1 MIEFILGAFLY
12 AKYKKKY
19 KLKYI
24 FTYPYILAIISPLLF
39 ALLYIIIEISVFNQ
53 QYWFLPYQHIIKT
66 TTLLSYIPLIYIYNL
81 YENDN
86 SNYINNNIMNVVTSP
101 MFKAGFCL
109 WLGSTL
115 NKIVIN
121 ANNGMP
127 VFPSNTYWT
136 GYAKPEF
143 IQDGMHILGNAYTK
157 LIPLSDWIDI
167 FYSVLSP
174 GDILI
179 RMFVFLI
186 LYYAIKNSNK
196 ILTK

>member
-1 MIEFILGAFLY
+1 MVEFILFAFLY
-12 AKYKKKY
+12 AKCKKGY
-19 KLKYI
+19 KLKYM
-24 FTYPYILAIISPLLF
+24 FKYPYIFSIIPVLLF
-39 ALLYIIIEISVFNQ
+39 SLLYIYLEYCVFNQ
-53 QYWFLPYQHIIKT
+53 NYWFLPYQYIIKT
-66 TTLLSYIPLIYIYNL
+66 ATLLSYIPLIYIYKL
-81 YENDN
+81 YKCDK
-86 SNYINNNIMNVVTSP
+86 IHNNKFIDFIKSP
-101 MFKAGFCL
+101 ASKAGFCL

-127 VFPSNTYWT
+127 VFPSNTYWS

-143 IQDGMHILGNAYTK
+143 VQDGIHILGNAYTK

-179 RMFVFLI
+179 RMFIFLI

-196 ILTK
+196 FLTK